1 MRHRAWDLKP
11 AQTHRVHER
20 FLYLGWDLRGK
31 RGKHVTLYYSDGF
44 EGALWISNSAMYTS
58 NLVTSHTFY

>member
-11 AQTHRVHER
+11 AQTQRVHER
-20 FLYLGWDLRGK
+20 FLYLGWDLREK

-44 EGALWISNSAMYTS
+44 EGAYGS
-58 NLVTSHTFY
+58 VTVLCILLI